1 MHDAW
6 LGLCAFLALVA
17 LLALVIR
24 VQVHA
29 FAALLVVSLG
39 LGLAAGLPPD
49 RLIDTLQQGVGDIL
63 RNVALLLALGA
74 MLGRMLEASGA
85 AELIARRLIA
95 LLGERRT
102 SFAILLAAF
111 VVGLP
116 IMFNVA
122 FLLLIPIVWRLQKQ
136 TGRSLLFYLLPL
148 AFSLG
153 LTHSLV
159 PPHPGIVA
167 AVGRLGAADPGR
179 VMVETIIFGTLLS
192 LPVVLI
198 GWFGPGRW
206 WAGRQHVT
214 VPEQLSAATSIEPD
228 ERRAS
233 SVAVAM
239 LVILAPLG
247 LSLLGFSAELLSRL
261 NLVPEWMATP
271 PWPREELPA
280 PLQLLAAPPLDWI
293 RFAGHPTM
301 ALAVATLLAFW
312 LYGTRRGWT
321 QLRLAKLIADALHD
335 VGPMLF
341 LFGAAGGFGEV
352 IKATGV
358 GTLLAGHARQ
368 LPLSPVAVA
377 FLLSAL
383 VRIALGSAT
392 VSIVTAAGLLQGLAL
407 EMPGQETLL
416 VLAVACGV
424 TIMTQPAD
432 SGFWMIKEYG
442 NLSVRDVMLRFNAC
456 RIFMACT
463 AAAIL
468 LIYEALQ

>member
-1 MHDAW
+1 MHDVW
-6 LGLCAFLALVA
+6 LGLCAFLALA
-17 LLALVIR
+17 GLLVLVIR
-24 VQVHA
+24 VQMHA

-49 RLIDTLQQGVGDIL
+49 RLVDTLQKGVGDIL
-63 RNVALLLALGA
+63 RNVTLLLALGA

-85 AELIARRLIA
+85 AELIARRLIG
-95 LLGERRT
+95 LMGERHT

-111 VVGLP
+111 VIGLP
-116 IMFNVA
+116 ILFNVA
-122 FLLLIPIVWRLQKQ
+122 FLLLVPIVWRLQKQ
-136 TGRSLLFYLLPL
+136 TGRSLLLYLLPL

-153 LTHSLV
+153 VTHSLV
-159 PPHPGIVA
+159 PPHPGIVV
-167 AVGRLGAADPGR
+167 AVGQLGGADAGR
-179 VMVETIIFGTLLS
+179 VMVETIVFGSLLS
-192 LPVVLI
+192 LPVVLL

-206 WAGRQHVT
+206 WAHRQHVT
-214 VPEQLSAATSIEPD
+214 VPEHLSAATIVEPG
-228 ERRAS
+228 EQPAS
-233 SVAVAM
+233 SVLLAV
-239 LVILAPLG
+239 VVVLAPLG
-247 LSLLGFSAELLSRL
+247 LSLLGFGADLLTRL
-261 NLVPEWMATP
+261 NYVPASMTTS
-271 PWPREELPA
+271 PWSREELPA
-280 PLQLLAAPPLDWI
+280 PLEFLAAPPLDWVH
-293 RFAGHPTM
+293 FAGHPTM
-301 ALAVATLLAFW
+301 ALAVATALAFW
-312 LYGTRRGWT
+312 LYGTQRGWS
-321 QLRLAKLIADALHD
+321 QLRLAKLIGEALHD

-358 GTLLAGHARQ
+358 GDLLALHARR

-392 VSIVTAAGLLQGLAL
+392 VSIVTAAGLLQGLAR

-416 VLAVACGV
+416 VLSVAFGV

-456 RIFMACT
+456 RIIMAFSG
-463 AAAIL
+463 AGML
-468 LIYEALQ
+468 LLYEALF